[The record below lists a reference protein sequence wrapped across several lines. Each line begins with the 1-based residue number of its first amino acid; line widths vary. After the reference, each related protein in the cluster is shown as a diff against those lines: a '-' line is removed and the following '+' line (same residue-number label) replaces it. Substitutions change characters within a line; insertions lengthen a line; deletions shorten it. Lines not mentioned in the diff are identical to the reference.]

1 MKSLFSETD
10 FIIIKNFN
18 CLNICI
24 DRIWTMFWGDDFWG
38 DGITFFW
45 EFGEITMY
53 LLGVEEVGTDIGL
66 LTKNG

>member
-1 MKSLFSETD
+1 
-10 FIIIKNFN
+10 
-18 CLNICI
+18 
-24 DRIWTMFWGDDFWG
+24 MFWGYDFWG